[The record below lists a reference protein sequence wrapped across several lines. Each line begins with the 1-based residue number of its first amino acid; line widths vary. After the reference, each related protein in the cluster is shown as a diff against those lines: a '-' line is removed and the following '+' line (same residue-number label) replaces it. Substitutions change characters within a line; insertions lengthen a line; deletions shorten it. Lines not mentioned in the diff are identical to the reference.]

1 MPELIQLMMRGGPI
15 MYLIVVVSLGSLT
28 VFFWKLWETRR
39 SVVIPDEALEGV
51 LAGIKDSDLRRS
63 AAAAGDQSSF
73 GRIVQRVLADREAPE
88 ESIRREAEDL
98 GKREFAALER
108 YVGVPGTIA
117 TITPLL
123 GLLGTIIGLIAM
135 FQGVNAEAL
144 EAGAVSAGTMADGIW
159 QALLT
164 TAAGLT
170 AAIPSFIG
178 YRLLVARIDRLALE
192 LEDASGEVIRAIV
205 RQRRS

>member
-1 MPELIQLMMRGGPI
+1 MIQSFRSLELAA
-15 MYLIVVVSLGSLT
+15 GSANA
-28 VFFWKLWETRR
+28 
-39 SVVIPDEALEGV
+39 SI
-51 LAGIKDSDLRRS
+51 LAG
-63 AAAAGDQSSF
+63 
-73 GRIVQRVLADREAPE
+73 
-88 ESIRREAEDL
+88 
-98 GKREFAALER
+98 
-108 YVGVPGTIA
+108 
-117 TITPLL
+117 
-123 GLLGTIIGLIAM
+123 
-135 FQGVNAEAL
+135 
-144 EAGAVSAGTMADGIW
+144 GIW